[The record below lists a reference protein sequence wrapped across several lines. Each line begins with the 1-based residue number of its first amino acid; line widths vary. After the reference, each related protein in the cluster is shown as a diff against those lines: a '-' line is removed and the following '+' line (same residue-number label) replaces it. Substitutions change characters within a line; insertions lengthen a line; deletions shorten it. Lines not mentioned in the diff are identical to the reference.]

1 MPLDGTKVQT
11 NASKHKAMSY
21 ERMLKAEVQLEKEI
35 RKLRRRAELLD
46 TQEDGLSGEGKLRSD
61 LPLTQSASAKR

>member
-21 ERMLKAEVQLEKEI
+21 VLMLKAEVQLEKEI
-35 RKLRRRAELLD
+35 RKLRRQAELLD
-46 TQEDGLSGEGKLRSD
+46 AQEDGQYGEGKLRSD

>member
-1 MPLDGTKVQT
+1 VPLDGTKVQA

-46 TQEDGLSGEGKLRSD
+46 AQEDGQYGEGKLRSD